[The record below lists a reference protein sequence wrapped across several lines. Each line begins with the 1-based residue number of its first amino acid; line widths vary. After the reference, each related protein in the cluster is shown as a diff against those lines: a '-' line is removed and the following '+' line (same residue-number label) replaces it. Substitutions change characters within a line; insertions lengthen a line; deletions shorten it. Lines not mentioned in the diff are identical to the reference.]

1 MAKIKVG
8 VVGLG
13 MMGFTHL
20 DAYAEMADVEVIAL
34 ADANPKRLSGEERP
48 GGNIKGQS
56 QGGFDFTKVRKYTSA
71 AELIA
76 DPDVQVVDI
85 CVPTPGHFEWCK
97 AAFAAKKHVLVE
109 KPLARTAADARQIAE
124 LAKAAGVLAMP
135 AHCMRFWPGWT
146 WLKEAVDTG
155 RYGKVLAAHFQ
166 RCASHPGGPFY
177 KDGAAC
183 GGAALDLHIHD
194 ADFIHHLFGMPKS
207 VCASGY
213 SSISGEPDHI
223 VAHYSYGEGGPL
235 VTAEGSWAM
244 APGFPFTMRYQVNF
258 EKATALF
265 DIGAEHPLRLFEPGQ
280 EPRAIELPKG
290 MGYAHEIKYFLD
302 CVRAGHAPARVTLA
316 QAAETVR
323 LIEAEVAS
331 VKAGGKPVTL

>member
-20 DAYAEMADVEVIAL
+20 DAYHDMEDVEVIAL

-48 GGNIKGQS
+48 GGNIEGQA
-56 QGGFDFTKVRKYTSA
+56 QGGFDFSKVRKYTDA
-71 AELIA
+71 QALIN

-85 CVPTPGHFEWCK
+85 CVPTPGHLEWCK

-146 WLKEAVDTG
+146 WLKAAVSSAK
-155 RYGKVLAAHFQ
+155 YGKVLSASFK
-166 RCASHPGGPFY
+166 RTASHPAGPFY

-194 ADFIHHLFGMPKS
+194 TDFVMHLFGMPAS
-207 VCASGY
+207 VSSSGY
-213 SSISGEPDHI
+213 SSITSEPDHLFTQY
-223 VAHYSYGEGGPL
+223 HFPGGPV
-235 VTAEGSWAM
+235 VTAEGGWAM
-244 APGFPFTMRYQVNF
+244 TQGYPFVMQYTVNF
-258 EKATALF
+258 EKATAVF
-265 DIGAEHPLRLFEPGQ
+265 DISAENPLRLYEAGKEPV
-280 EPRAIELPKG
+280 AIDLPKG
-290 MGYAHEIKYFLD
+290 MGYAAEIAYFIQ
-302 CVRAGHAPARVTLA
+302 CVKTGKQPETVTLA
-316 QAAETVR
+316 QGADALR
-323 LIEAEVAS
+323 IIEAEVAS
-331 VKAGGKPVTL
+331 VKAGGKSVAV